1 MQGWGQRWSLSNNRQ
16 AWPPEVA
23 FESELEQAKKTTN
36 LATGP
41 IPITPKSEK
50 WLPDPSY
57 R

>member
-23 FESELEQAKKTTN
+23 FESELEQTKKTTN

-41 IPITPKSEK
+41 S
-50 WLPDPSY
+50 PDN
-57 R
+57 RGGLNGATQL